1 MARST
6 SERSDAS
13 PRAREPNRITRRTS
27 GLAASTCTRLFN
39 TGSIGGNCVAST
51 TLTIVRRPSN
61 RDNTPADPASSSAY
75 NVVVHELAVV
85 GIGADGPVG
94 LSRQARAVVEE
105 AGVLAGSRTHLDW
118 WQDHPA
124 HRLELSGELGDFLDQ
139 LAETLAHGPVVL
151 LASGDPL
158 FFGIGRLLL
167 ERFGRERLVF
177 YPHISSV
184 QLAFSRVK
192 LPWQQ
197 AEIVSAHGRSLVRLT
212 EVMRTHPVAVAV
224 LSDPENTPQRI
235 ARLVL
240 DLQLLSPYRF
250 WVCSALGS
258 EAEQVEGMS
267 CLEACTRSFAEPN
280 VVILERLDVQ
290 EAGLPAGCALP
301 LLGIPDEMFLTYSDQ
316 PGLMTKLEVRVLA
329 LAYLQLAD
337 GLLCWDIGSGTG
349 SVAIEM
355 ARLSPA
361 GFVYAVEKT
370 AAGCGLIAQN
380 ARRLGVANLQVVR
393 GKAPGVLDGLPH
405 PRRVFVGG
413 GGEGLAEILSIC
425 SQALQPG
432 GILVA
437 NFATVESL
445 TTAQRVFREAGWP
458 VCYTQ
463 AQLSRSVALG
473 AGTRLAPLN
482 PVFILQATKPK

>member
-1 MARST
+1 M
-6 SERSDAS
+6 
-13 PRAREPNRITRRTS
+13 
-27 GLAASTCTRLFN
+27 
-39 TGSIGGNCVAST
+39 
-51 TLTIVRRPSN
+51 RRPGK
-61 RDNTPADPASSSAY
+61 RDNTPADPTLPGAY
-75 NVVVHELAVV
+75 NVVVHELAIV
-85 GIGADGPVG
+85 GIGADGPGG
-94 LSRQARAVVEE
+94 LSRQVRAVVDG
-105 AGVLAGSRTHLDW
+105 AGVLAGSRAHLDW
-118 WQDHPA
+118 WRDHPA
-124 HRLELSGELGDFLDQ
+124 HRLELSGELGDFLDR
-139 LAETLAHGPVVL
+139 LGETLTRGPVVL

-177 YPHISSV
+177 HPHISSV

-212 EVMRTHPVAVAV
+212 EVMRTHPVTVAV

-240 DLQLLSPYRF
+240 DLQLPSSYQF
-250 WVCSALGS
+250 WVCTALGS
-258 EAEQVEGMS
+258 EVEKVESMS

-280 VVILERLDVQ
+280 VIVLERLDAQ
-290 EAGLPAGCALP
+290 AGDGAAKNLP
-301 LLGIPDEMFLTYSDQ
+301 LLGIPDEMFLTYPDQ

-329 LAYLQLAD
+329 LAYLQLTD

-370 AAGCGLIAQN
+370 AAGCGLITQN

-393 GKAPGVLDGLPH
+393 GKAPEVLDGLPR
-405 PRRVFVGG
+405 PQRIFVGG
-413 GGEGLAEILSIC
+413 GGERLAEILSIC
-425 SQALQPG
+425 SHALQPG

-445 TTAQRVFREAGWP
+445 TTAQWVFQEAGWP
-458 VCYTQ
+458 VRYTQ

-482 PVFILQATKPK
+482 PVFILQATKPQ